1 MVVGKG
7 GNMARMANRVVQ
19 VAKGEADN
27 SEDPEF
33 KQKVSGAAS
42 ELDAGRRCN
51 LRILCIVSE
60 FRLLILS
67 EFKRIS

>member
-42 ELDAGRRCN
+42 ELDAGKRCTM
-51 LRILCIVSE
+51 RILWD
-60 FRLLILS
+60 
-67 EFKRIS
+67 RIQISLVNIIRI

>member
-1 MVVGKG
+1 
-7 GNMARMANRVVQ
+7 MARMANRVVQ

-42 ELDAGRRCN
+42 ELDAGKRRTM
-51 LRILCIVSE
+51 RILWD
-60 FRLLILS
+60 
-67 EFKRIS
+67 RIQISLDNPSRPDSG

>member
-42 ELDAGRRCN
+42 ELDAGKRRTM
-51 LRILCIVSE
+51 RILWD
-60 FRLLILS
+60 
-67 EFKRIS
+67 RIQISLDNPSRPDSG

>member
-1 MVVGKG
+1 
-7 GNMARMANRVVQ
+7 MARMANRVVQ

-42 ELDAGRRCN
+42 ELDAGKRRTM
-51 LRILCIVSE
+51 RILWDLSR
-60 FRLLILS
+60 FRLITLPVPIPDEERKLT
-67 EFKRIS
+67 

>member
-42 ELDAGRRCN
+42 ELDAGKR
-51 LRILCIVSE
+51 LTMRILWD
-60 FRLLILS
+60 
-67 EFKRIS
+67 RIQISLDNPSRPDSG

>member
-42 ELDAGRRCN
+42 ELDAGKRRTMGI
-51 LRILCIVSE
+51 LWDRIQ
-60 FRLLILS
+60 
-67 EFKRIS
+67 ISLDNPSRPDSG

>member
-42 ELDAGRRCN
+42 ELDAGKRRTM
-51 LRILCIVSE
+51 RILWDPIQ
-60 FRLLILS
+60 
-67 EFKRIS
+67 ISLDNPSRPDSG